1 MRCTALILLLT
12 LALAGPSVVP
22 LAAVEIVAHR
32 GASFDAPEN
41 TVASAKL
48 AWKQGADALEL
59 DIHLSKDGQLPVMH
73 DPNSKRITGRDALL
87 ASLTLEEIKQLD
99 AGSWKDANFAGEKIP
114 TLDELLATIPAGK
127 RVFIEP
133 KIGPEVV
140 PALAEALKRRK
151 ITGKTAV
158 IISFNYEGLKAAKQ
172 RLPRYECLWL
182 LNRPNTDPKKKRTPT
197 LDEVI
202 ADCKAAGFDG
212 LDLNFNWPLDEADV
226 KKIRAAGLMLHV
238 WTVDDPVVAR
248 HWVKLGVDGITTNR
262 PGWLREQL
270 AAK

>member
-1 MRCTALILLLT
+1 MRRSALTAVLLAVAFSGGT
-12 LALAGPSVVP
+12 AAP
-22 LAAVEIVAHR
+22 LGAVEIVAHR

-41 TVASAKL
+41 TVTAAKL

-73 DPNSKRITGRDALL
+73 DPNAKRITTRDAML
-87 ASLTLEEIKQLD
+87 ATLTLAEIKQLD
-99 AGSWKDANFAGEKIP
+99 AGSWKDPKFAGQRVP
-114 TLDELLATIPAGK
+114 TLDELLATVPAGK

-133 KIGPEVV
+133 KIGAEVV
-140 PALAEALKRRK
+140 PALAESLARMK
-151 ITGKTAV
+151 IGEKTAV

-182 LNRPNTDPKKKRTPT
+182 LNPPNTDPKKKRSPT

-202 ADCKAAGFDG
+202 ADCKAANFDG
-212 LDLNFNWPLDEADV
+212 LDLNFNWPLDEAAV
-226 KKIRAAGLMLHV
+226 KKIRAAGLKLHV
-238 WTVDDPVVAR
+238 WTVDDPEVAK

-270 AAK
+270 AK